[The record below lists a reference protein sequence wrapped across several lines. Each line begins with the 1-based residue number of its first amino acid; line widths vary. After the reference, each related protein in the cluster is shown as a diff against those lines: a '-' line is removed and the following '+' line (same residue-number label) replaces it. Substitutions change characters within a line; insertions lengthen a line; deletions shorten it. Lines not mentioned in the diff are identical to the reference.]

1 MWQQQRNLDID
12 RRVEVNHM
20 SRDVQYNSMHLHPVH
35 TKNDIDPLAFQ
46 NDKGG

>member
-35 TKNDIDPLAFQ
+35 TKNDIDPLDFQ